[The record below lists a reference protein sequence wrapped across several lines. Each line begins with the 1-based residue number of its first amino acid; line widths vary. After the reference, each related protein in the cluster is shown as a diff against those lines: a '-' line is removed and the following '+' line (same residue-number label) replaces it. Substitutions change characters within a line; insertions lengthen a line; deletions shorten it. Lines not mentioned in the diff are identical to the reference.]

1 MATALTHRLPSWEND
16 GNFKLDPLIDT
27 LLTHTALIDNNQLKR
42 DLYNDLNSYWTRAI
56 QMAASRHQ
64 EGEVY
69 SAQTVNEL
77 AKQ

>member
-1 MATALTHRLPSWEND
+1 MVISN
-16 GNFKLDPLIDT
+16 LI
-27 LLTHTALIDNNQLKR
+27 LSSILYSHTPHFIDNNQLKR